1 VNGTAPRRSAGRRTR
16 EGNMRTITLSLL
28 AGVLA
33 VAVGQGSA
41 AAKLNSCSDPILIG
55 TTISM
60 TGPLASLTTNWDK
73 MTEAF
78 ADEVNKDGG
87 IFLSSCNKKLPIK
100 FVIYDDQGN
109 PAVATSLHEKMA
121 TVDNVDVFA
130 GVDWTFVATPV
141 TTVAEKHKIPIVCG
155 NVATPSAFQ
164 RGLKY
169 MWATPYPVTYHWSER
184 YFDMLKTVEPKP
196 KSIFFVVQDNPVYK
210 SIHDIWAPK
219 AEAQGIKVVGQEVFP
234 NDLKDFSSIVLKI
247 RAARPD
253 IIYISSFDNISV
265 PLVQQLRQQK
275 IKAMDVHHTILSTA
289 LARQTQGYGG
299 TEGMTGEIPWTPTA
313 GGDYAELTLSVLKR
327 AGLDVFENTATVT
340 RFVSYL
346 VIMQAIEKAGAV
358 DREKIREA
366 LYKGTFKA
374 PPGDL
379 VYDETGLPNNSAFA
393 IQIQD
398 SKPTVVWP
406 PERATAKVRW
416 PSPTWQ

>member
-1 VNGTAPRRSAGRRTR
+1 MKTVILPV
-16 EGNMRTITLSLL
+16 L
-28 AGVLA
+28 AGAIALS
-33 VAVGQGSA
+33 VGQGSA
-41 AAKLNSCSDPILIG
+41 VAKLNSCSDPIVIG

-60 TGPLASLTTNWDK
+60 SGPLASLTTNWDK

-78 ADEVNKDGG
+78 VDEVNKDGG

-121 TVDNVDVFA
+121 TVDDVDVFA
-130 GVDWTFVATPV
+130 GVDWTFVAVPV
-141 TTVAEKHKIPIVCG
+141 TTVAEKHKIPIVAG

-169 MWATPYPVTYHWSER
+169 MWATPYPVTLRWAER
-184 YFDMLKTVEPKP
+184 YFEMLKTVEPKP
-196 KSIFFVVQDNPVYK
+196 KTIFFVVQDNPVYK
-210 SIHDIWAPK
+210 SIHEIWAPK
-219 AEAQGIKVVGQEVFP
+219 AEAQGIKVVGQETFP

-253 IIYISSFDNISV
+253 IIFISSFDNVTV

-299 TEGMTGEIPWTPTA
+299 VEGMTGEIPWARTA
-313 GGDYAELTLSVLKR
+313 GGDYADLTLRVLDR
-327 AGLDVFENTATVT
+327 AGLDVYENPALVT

-358 DREKIREA
+358 DREKIRAA

-374 PPGDL
+374 PSGDITF
-379 VYDETGLPNNSAFA
+379 DENGQPDTAVFTMQYQHG
-393 IQIQD
+393 
-398 SKPTVVWP
+398 KPQVVWP
-406 PERATAKVRW
+406 PDRATAKVIW
-416 PSPTWQ
+416 PSPSWQ

>member
-1 VNGTAPRRSAGRRTR
+1 
-16 EGNMRTITLSLL
+16 
-28 AGVLA
+28 
-33 VAVGQGSA
+33 
-41 AAKLNSCSDPILIG
+41 
-55 TTISM
+55 M